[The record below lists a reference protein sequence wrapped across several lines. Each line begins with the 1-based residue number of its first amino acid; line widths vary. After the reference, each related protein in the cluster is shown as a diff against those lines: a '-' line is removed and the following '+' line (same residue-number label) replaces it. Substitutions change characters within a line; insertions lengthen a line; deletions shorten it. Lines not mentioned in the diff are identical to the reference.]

1 MVQVSLSTSTNY
13 DGELNALLEDQG
25 TALTVSFSLDEPAP
39 EGGLKVYVDSDVEQ
53 IVNRLDLPGFGGNP
67 IVENINPSLLGTN
80 FDNSGFYLTIDE
92 GATSASFTINV
103 FDNEEP
109 DTFQPETFDGLVEA
123 VFQLKTQE
131 QVDSQDLGDV
141 GNLSDYTIDSNAA
154 TSSVLFAD
162 SESQLAEQSQPP
174 TTPEPPASGLP
185 LVSLNT
191 GPDYLVEEDG
201 TVSAHVF
208 NITGGTIPEGGIVVG
223 VKADNLGEFD
233 LDAIEVGNGGEVV
246 NVREDGFDI
255 RLTDFT
261 TLVNLP
267 VAADGEAEGVETASF
282 SLEAGDGYEVNEDL
296 SGGEF
301 TLVDTRA
308 EVPANFSEPNDIIS
322 LASKIEISSDNPEVT
337 INETV
342 KFDIG
347 NRYQNEDGSFT
358 YVDASE
364 DVDFYKFDLKAG
376 DAIAF
381 DIDAGAG
388 FDDNLSISEVNAIGF
403 LPSAPDV
410 TLNVYDAQGNIVTYS
425 DQGAGPGE
433 LFATAFDPY
442 IEFRAPQDGTY
453 YLGVAAFPNGLEN
466 RRVTFPDANLGYDPF
481 VPASGSGEDFGVD
494 FPNFGQYELNISL
507 NPDNL
512 VQLPK
517 RNRSNNNPP
526 NTVDLAQPGEPTV
539 SLNFLDVTLTPFT
552 DEVISDGLV
561 ENLDDRGSVLALIL
575 TTEGEIP
582 EEGIVVTVNSDI
594 YLRDYF
600 SENSLFTTPFSPG
613 AELIDVVTDDSGIET
628 GFQLRIFEA
637 ATYVAFNA
645 KNRYYDGSLEN
656 EVDSP
661 ETATFFLEAGEGYG
675 VSPSNSQITTTFYD
689 SLEQVPEPSV
699 IPDVSMTIS
708 ETVLIESEGTETTLN
723 FSLSEAPPEE
733 GVVVYV
739 KGAEGLLPQFGVLNA
754 QVTGGV
760 FPLANGG
767 VTGFYFKITEQE
779 ASITLPVFADPF
791 DEGLQSY
798 SFALQETPLYTIN
811 GDASEVNFT
820 IADTPDSLLE
830 VSLSSDS
837 GVLVELENAVG
848 LLTFNLTAFPEAEGV
863 TVTVDAPNLSEFDV
877 DALTVTGGE
886 IAAITD
892 TGFSLNITDATATV
906 ELPLLSDGEVEGLRT
921 ATFSLVE
928 GESYRTRF
936 DVSEAIITLVDIPEQ
951 VPSPTEESDSNDTI
965 AQAVDLNLN
974 PENSNATVRARLS
987 SLEPNEDFF
996 TDIKDPTEDVDLYS
1010 FNLKAGDTVKI
1021 DVDSIPFESAKFPGI
1036 EQRLDS
1042 ELRLFDA
1049 DGNELASVNNT
1060 AAPGQEFSRDP
1071 YLEFTASESSTYY
1084 VGISQLGNR
1093 DYDPLVDNNLT
1104 RGSGWIFPEIGVFFG
1119 EYDLNVSLTP
1129 GNVPEQPTTQPVFGS
1144 LEGDTIEVE
1153 GSNGLIFAGS
1163 SDDLIDA
1170 SISSTG
1176 SNRIYGGNGNDT
1188 FILGSGDSFARSFGD
1203 RLIGGAGDDKFFAMS
1218 GGDNIITGGAGADQF
1233 WIATAEIPDS
1243 ANIITDFTLGEDVLG
1258 IAGLGIGFDD
1268 LSITQQED
1276 NTLIAANGSD
1286 LAILQGIGAASLN
1299 ADNFAFG

>member
-1 MVQVSLSTSTNY
+1 MAQVIGITAAPTTLIEDEGTLTTLTFTLSEPPPADGLIVNLTSDMINSLGEFDVFAAQF
-13 DGELNALLEDQG
+13 DGAQIVRVSDNTDGFTLRITGQTATISLPIFPDSETEG
-25 TALTVSFSLDEPAP
+25 TETITFSLAAGD
-39 EGGLKVYVDSDVEQ
+39 GFTVD
-53 IVNRLDLPGFGGNP
+53 P
-67 IVENINPSLLGTN
+67 
-80 FDNSGFYLTIDE
+80 
-92 GATSASFTINV
+92 
-103 FDNEEP
+103 
-109 DTFQPETFDGLVEA
+109 
-123 VFQLKTQE
+123 
-131 QVDSQDLGDV
+131 
-141 GNLSDYTIDSNAA
+141 NAA
-154 TSSVLFAD
+154 NVAITLQDTAT
-162 SESQLAEQSQPP
+162 ATPPP
-174 TTPEPPASGLP
+174 TPPTPPTSPPPTDGTL

-191 GPDYLVEEDG
+191 GPDFLVESEG

-208 NITGGTIPEGGIVVG
+208 NITGGTIPAGGIVVS
-223 VKADNLGEFD
+223 VNASNLSEFD
-233 LDAIEVGNGGEVV
+233 LSKIKVSEGGEIVA
-246 NVREDGFDI
+246 VRSDGFDI

-261 TLVNLP
+261 VLIDLP
-267 VAADGEAEGVETASF
+267 VAADGETEGLETASF
-282 SLEAGDGYEVNEDL
+282 SLVAGEGYEVN
-296 SGGEF
+296 SAFSSGEF
-301 TLVDTRA
+301 TLVDTADELPINTSNR
-308 EVPANFSEPNDIIS
+308 NDIFS
-322 LASKIEISSDNPEVT
+322 LASNIGISPDNSQVT
-337 INETV
+337 IIETIE
-342 KFDIG
+342 FDIG

-358 YVDASE
+358 YVDVTE

-403 LPSAPDV
+403 LPSAPDI
-410 TLNVYDAQGNIVTYS
+410 TLNVYDAQGNILTYS
-425 DQGAGPGE
+425 DQGAAPGE

-494 FPNFGQYELNISL
+494 FPNFGQYELSVSL

-517 RNRSNNNPP
+517 RNRSNNTPST
-526 NTVDLAQPGEPTV
+526 TVAPVQPGKPTV

-561 ENLDDRGSVLALIL
+561 ENRGDRGSVLALIL

-582 EEGIVVTVNSDI
+582 DEGIVVTVNSDI

-656 EVDSP
+656 EVDGP

-675 VSPSNSQITTTFYD
+675 VSPSKSQITTTFYD

-708 ETVLIESEGTETTLN
+708 ETVLIESEGTEATLN

-739 KGAEGLLPQFGVLNA
+739 KGAEGLLAQFGVLNA
-754 QVTGGV
+754 QVTGGI
-760 FPLANGG
+760 FPLANGS

-811 GDASEVNFT
+811 SDASEVNFT

-837 GVLVELENAVG
+837 GVLVESENAVG

-877 DALTVTGGE
+877 DALTVAGGE
-886 IAAITD
+886 ITEITD

-906 ELPLLSDGEVEGLRT
+906 ELPLLSDGELEGLRT
-921 ATFSLVE
+921 VTFSLVE
-928 GESYRTRF
+928 GENYRIRP
-936 DVSEAIITLVDIPEQ
+936 DVNEATITLVDIPEQ

-965 AQAVDLNLN
+965 AQAVNLNLN
-974 PENSNATVRARLS
+974 PENSSTTVRARLS

-996 TDIKDPTEDVDLYS
+996 TDIKDPTEDVDMYS
-1010 FNLKAGDTVKI
+1010 FNLKAGETVKI
-1021 DVDSIPFESAKFPGI
+1021 DVDSIPFESLKFPGI

-1049 DGNELASVNNT
+1049 NGNELASVNNT
-1060 AAPGQEFSRDP
+1060 AASGQEFSRDP
-1071 YLEFTASESSTYY
+1071 YLEFTATEAGTYY
-1084 VGISQLGNR
+1084 VGVSQLGNR
-1093 DYDPLVDNNLT
+1093 NYDPFT
-1104 RGSGWIFPEIGVFFG
+1104 ARSGSGWIFPEIGVFYG
-1119 EYDLNVSLTP
+1119 EYDLNVSLTSATTP
-1129 GNVPEQPTTQPVFGS
+1129 PVDPPTTGDLLDFSSQTGSVQVEILDQTSDALFTNTVGFYRVEDVNGTVLDPLTGNAINPGDADYAAAALRRSQTPSDGLSFGIRDTAMVTGS
-1144 LEGDTIEVE
+1144 L
-1153 GSNGLIFAGS
+1153 N
-1163 SDDLIDA
+1163 
-1170 SISSTG
+1170 
-1176 SNRIYGGNGNDT
+1176 
-1188 FILGSGDSFARSFGD
+1188 
-1203 RLIGGAGDDKFFAMS
+1203 GGALYAAFIVSDGTVAEGLSGSKTVLFDFAAANPMGLDHVKRAGDVYSF
-1218 GGDNIITGGAGADQF
+1218 
-1233 WIATAEIPDS
+1233 E
-1243 ANIITDFTLGEDVLG
+1243 DFPG
-1258 IAGLGIGFDD
+1258 GFDLD
-1268 LSITQQED
+1268 FNDAVFTVR
-1276 NTLIAANGSD
+1276 TMAA
-1286 LAILQGIGAASLN
+1286 
-1299 ADNFAFG
+1299 